1 MHSFVLLAIATSA
14 FALPAP
20 LAPSVGLPPRFP
32 APSILPSLLGPIV
45 SLVPHQLPALP
56 PIPSILPSLLG
67 PIVSIAP
74 PAPPAPSI
82 LEEQT
87 RLELEQE
94 TWASDANNIDDLVH
108 AALEDFPEEK
118 SKLEDVADAIAR
130 RNITDKTRAGHLHI
144 VRAFVKFMLE
154 ENPNWTPEVN
164 SQSPFE
170 VRSFI
175 TKQCGPI
182 ADGCE
187 GKKFA
192 TAVSI
197 RAALTYFYK
206 TLRPEENVT
215 EWRVDRNL
223 ATCYGLPT
231 RSPIVSQ
238 FMIGLEK
245 TKAAACETSQSAR
258 ALTLEDMH
266 SLHQLCLEENGLSV
280 AERRWGVVRYATY
293 LLAWLLLLRIE
304 EAVHLTFESIDF
316 HPGCYYDIK
325 LVTRKSAQTGVTHT
339 WRLYAND
346 ADVQICPIHALL
358 CLARLYGPEIPCT
371 GPLFLKVNSSGGVLH
386 NEPLTGAIVSRSLT
400 KDMQSLG
407 YCSWALYGTHS
418 FRRRGCQYR
427 LKHCQWTV
435 GMLAAWGGWS
445 QVEAITMF
453 RYFYSPNDNHEHLHD
468 YDRPED
474 SKNPC
479 FKLESNFK

>member
-1 MHSFVLLAIATSA
+1 
-14 FALPAP
+14 
-20 LAPSVGLPPRFP
+20 
-32 APSILPSLLGPIV
+32 
-45 SLVPHQLPALP
+45 
-56 PIPSILPSLLG
+56 
-67 PIVSIAP
+67 
-74 PAPPAPSI
+74 
-82 LEEQT
+82 
-87 RLELEQE
+87 
-94 TWASDANNIDDLVH
+94 NIDDLVQ

-130 RNITDKTRAGHLHI
+130 RNITDKTQAGHLRI

-154 ENPNWTPEVN
+154 GNPNWTPEVN
-164 SQSPFE
+164 SQSPFD

-175 TKQCGPI
+175 TKKCGPI

-206 TLRPEENVT
+206 TLHPEENVT

-223 ATCYGLPT
+223 ATCDGLPT

-245 TKAAACETSQSAR
+245 TKAAVGETSQSAR

-280 AERRWGVVRYATY
+280 AERQWGVVRYATY

-316 HPGCYYDIK
+316 HPGERCYYDIK

-358 CLARLYGPEIPCT
+358 RLARLYGPEIPCT

-386 NEPLTGAIVSRSLT
+386 NEPLVCVLYCPWSSFLSLCFFPPLR
-400 KDMQSLG
+400 LG
-407 YCSWALYGTHS
+407 PLLVVH
-418 FRRRGCQYR
+418 
-427 LKHCQWTV
+427 
-435 GMLAAWGGWS
+435 
-445 QVEAITMF
+445 
-453 RYFYSPNDNHEHLHD
+453 
-468 YDRPED
+468 
-474 SKNPC
+474 
-479 FKLESNFK
+479 